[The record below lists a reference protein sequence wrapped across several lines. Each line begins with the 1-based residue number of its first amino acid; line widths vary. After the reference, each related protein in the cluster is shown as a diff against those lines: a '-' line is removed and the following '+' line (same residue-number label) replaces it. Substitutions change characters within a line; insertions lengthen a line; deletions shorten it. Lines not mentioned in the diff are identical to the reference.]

1 MDAATGNEVRRN
13 RTTQTVKTVVHSDY
27 MLKRL
32 LCGYT
37 TTEQV
42 SKLSLRNSKLLR
54 KKNCQ
59 KNLRGERWGYF
70 FAKPCTCTRITV
82 RHISAK
88 PLHQSAAADHSA
100 DPVPLVARITLRQ
113 RQGPGL
119 VKERSQLPDLLS
131 GTVSLPPTST
141 VLNVA

>member
-54 KKNCQ
+54 KKT
-59 KNLRGERWGYF
+59 
-70 FAKPCTCTRITV
+70 AKKIYGVSDGATFLPN
-82 RHISAK
+82 
-88 PLHQSAAADHSA
+88 
-100 DPVPLVARITLRQ
+100 PVHAHESLSGIYQQNRYI
-113 RQGPGL
+113 
-119 VKERSQLPDLLS
+119 SQLQ
-131 GTVSLPPTST
+131 PTT
-141 VLNVA
+141 APTLFLWWHELHYAKDKDQVW